1 MNLAI
6 GLAIGIFVLVW
17 IWIAFEMYHAPEY
30 DENGFKIKE
39 DKNFQKV
46 HKQMIFIM
54 TKVRVNFINTMVVTQ
69 TI

>member
-6 GLAIGIFVLVW
+6 GLAIGIFVIVW

-39 DKNFQKV
+39 DKNQL
-46 HKQMIFIM
+46 
-54 TKVRVNFINTMVVTQ
+54 
-69 TI
+69 